1 VPGNAQCTGDRVNFG
16 PNFGA
21 QAYGNFVVHTFLIF
35 AGCLVMLAALELAG
49 VAMRPSMPMD
59 TRALPATFKS
69 TAPAA
74 TVSTFQRFKFLW
86 VALSFLLLLAAA
98 IYALR
103 YDLRSYVFLT
113 QFLDPRASGLLVR
126 LEEHG
131 VDAQE
136 LTLSTTRGP
145 VRARLY
151 TPRGVAHPPGMVL
164 VHGIHHLGIDEP
176 RLVNFAH
183 AAASNGFS
191 VLTPE
196 IAALADY
203 HVDGA
208 SIGTIGESTAWLQE
222 RLGTGPVTIV
232 GVSFAGGL
240 SLLAACDP
248 RYAPHIRALVLMGA
262 YDNLGRVARFL
273 ATSQAEF
280 PDGRMEPY
288 TAHDYG
294 AAVFVYSHLDQF
306 FPASDL
312 AVAHDSLRDWLWE
325 RPGEAQALFPQL
337 SPPSRTTMEI
347 LIARQIGRL
356 RPKLLDAIQTDD
368 AQLSAISP
376 EGKLGA
382 LRTPVFLLHGATDD
396 IIPSTE
402 TLWLE
407 KDIPKPYLRAA
418 LITPAFSHV
427 DPDKHAV
434 WIDQLRL
441 VEFLAGVLREAD

>member
-1 VPGNAQCTGDRVNFG
+1 
-16 PNFGA
+16 
-21 QAYGNFVVHTFLIF
+21 
-35 AGCLVMLAALELAG
+35 
-49 VAMRPSMPMD
+49 MD
-59 TRALPATFKS
+59 TRAIPASS
-69 TAPAA
+69 TAVAHVE
-74 TVSTFQRFKFLW
+74 TNRSFVRSKFLW
-86 VALSFLLLLAAA
+86 IALLFILLLAAGV
-98 IYALR
+98 YSLR
-103 YDLRSYVFLT
+103 YELRSYVFLI
-113 QFLDPRASGLLVR
+113 QFLDPHASGLLVR
-126 LEEHG
+126 LEGHG
-131 VDAQE
+131 LDIQE
-136 LTLSTTRGP
+136 VSLSTTEGL

-151 TPRGVAHPPGMVL
+151 VPRGVAHPPGMVL

-176 RLVNFAH
+176 RLMNFAR
-183 AAASNGFS
+183 AAASDGFS

-208 SIGTIGESTAWLQE
+208 SIDAIGESAAWLQQ

-262 YDNLGRVARFL
+262 YDSLGRVVRFL
-273 ATSQAEF
+273 ATSQAEL

-306 FPASDL
+306 FPATDL
-312 AVAHDSLRDWLWE
+312 AVAHDSLRNWLWE
-325 RPGEAQALFPQL
+325 RPGDAQALFPRL
-337 SPPSRTTMEI
+337 SPASRDTMEI
-347 LIARQIGRL
+347 LLARQIDRL
-356 RPKLLDAIQTDD
+356 RPKLLDAIQADNP
-368 AQLSAISP
+368 QLSAISP

-382 LRTPVFLLHGATDD
+382 LRAPVFLLHGATDD

-407 KDIPKPYLRAA
+407 MEIPKPYLRSA

-427 DPDKHAV
+427 DPDKHPV
-434 WIDQLRL
+434 WTDQIRL
-441 VEFLAGVLREAD
+441 VEFLAGVLRTAD

>member
-1 VPGNAQCTGDRVNFG
+1 
-16 PNFGA
+16 
-21 QAYGNFVVHTFLIF
+21 
-35 AGCLVMLAALELAG
+35 M
-49 VAMRPSMPMD
+49 
-59 TRALPATFKS
+59 
-69 TAPAA
+69 
-74 TVSTFQRFKFLW
+74 
-86 VALSFLLLLAAA
+86 
-98 IYALR
+98 
-103 YDLRSYVFLT
+103 
-113 QFLDPRASGLLVR
+113 
-126 LEEHG
+126 
-131 VDAQE
+131 
-136 LTLSTTRGP
+136 
-145 VRARLY
+145 
-151 TPRGVAHPPGMVL
+151 AHPAGMVL

-176 RLVNFAH
+176 RLENFAR

-208 SIGTIGESTAWLQE
+208 SINTIGESSAWLQQ

-240 SLLAACDP
+240 SLLAACDS

-262 YDNLGRVARFL
+262 YDNLARVVRFL

-294 AAVFVYSHLDQF
+294 AAVFVYSHLGQF

-312 AVAHDSLRDWLWE
+312 EVAHDALRDWLWE
-325 RPGEAQALFPQL
+325 RPGDAQALFPRL
-337 SPPSRTTMEI
+337 SPPARATMEI
-347 LIARQIGRL
+347 LLARQIDQL
-356 RPKLLDAIQTDD
+356 RPKLLAAIQKDD
-368 AQLSAISP
+368 LRMTAISP

-382 LRTPVFLLHGATDD
+382 LHAPVFLLHGATDD

-402 TLWLE
+402 TLWLKNE
-407 KDIPKPYLRAA
+407 IPKPFLRDA

-427 DPDKHAV
+427 DANQHAM
-434 WIDQLRL
+434 WTDQLRL
-441 VEFLAGVLREAD
+441 VEFLAGVLRTVD

>member
-1 VPGNAQCTGDRVNFG
+1 
-16 PNFGA
+16 
-21 QAYGNFVVHTFLIF
+21 
-35 AGCLVMLAALELAG
+35 
-49 VAMRPSMPMD
+49 MD
-59 TRALPATFKS
+59 TRAIPAAS
-69 TAPAA
+69 TAVARVE
-74 TVSTFQRFKFLW
+74 TNRSFMRSNFLW
-86 VALSFLLLLAAA
+86 IALLFILLLAAG
-98 IYALR
+98 IYSLR
-103 YDLRSYVFLT
+103 YELRSYAFLI
-113 QFLDPRASGLLVR
+113 QFLDPHASGLLVR
-126 LEEHG
+126 LQGHG
-131 VDAQE
+131 LDIQE
-136 LTLSTTRGP
+136 VSLSTTEGL

-151 TPRGVAHPPGMVL
+151 VPRGVAHPPGMVL

-176 RLVNFAH
+176 RLMNFAR
-183 AAASNGFS
+183 AAASDGFS

-262 YDNLGRVARFL
+262 YDNLGRVVRFL
-273 ATSQAEF
+273 ATSQAEL

-294 AAVFVYSHLDQF
+294 AAVFVYSNLDKF
-306 FPASDL
+306 FPTTDL

-325 RPGEAQALFPQL
+325 RPGDAQALFPRL
-337 SPPSRTTMEI
+337 SPPSRDTMQI
-347 LIARQIGRL
+347 LLERQIARL
-356 RPKLLDAIQTDD
+356 RPKLLDAIQADD
-368 AQLSAISP
+368 VQLSAISP

-382 LRTPVFLLHGATDD
+382 LRAPVFLLHGSTDD

-427 DPDKHAV
+427 DPYKHPV
-434 WIDQLRL
+434 WTDQLRL
-441 VEFLAGVLREAD
+441 VEFLAGVLRTAD

>member
-1 VPGNAQCTGDRVNFG
+1 
-16 PNFGA
+16 
-21 QAYGNFVVHTFLIF
+21 
-35 AGCLVMLAALELAG
+35 
-49 VAMRPSMPMD
+49 MD
-59 TRALPATFKS
+59 KDQRTREKS
-69 TAPAA
+69 
-74 TVSTFQRFKFLW
+74 RLGLNFLW
-86 VALSFLLLLAAA
+86 FALLTILLLAAG
-98 IYALR
+98 IYSLR
-103 YDLRSYVFLT
+103 YELRSYVFLN
-113 QFLDPRASGLLVR
+113 QFLDPHASGLLVR
-126 LEEHG
+126 FERHDLET
-131 VDAQE
+131 QE
-136 LTLSTTRGP
+136 VVLSTTQGP
-145 VRARLY
+145 ARARLY
-151 TPRGVAHPPGMVL
+151 VPRGVAHSPGIVL

-176 RLVNFAH
+176 RLMNFAR

-208 SIGTIGESTAWLQE
+208 SIGTIGESTVWLQQH
-222 RLGTGPVTIV
+222 LGTGPVTVV

-248 RYAPHIRALVLMGA
+248 RFAPHIRALVLMGA
-262 YDNLGRVARFL
+262 YDNLGRVVRFL

-288 TAHDYG
+288 AAHDYG

-325 RPGEAQALFPQL
+325 QPKEAQSLFPRL
-337 SPPSRTTMEI
+337 SPASRATMEI
-347 LIARQIGRL
+347 LLTRQIDRL
-356 RPKLLDAIQTDD
+356 RPKLLDAIQADD
-368 AQLSAISP
+368 PQLSAISL
-376 EGKLGA
+376 EGKVSA
-382 LRTPVFLLHGATDD
+382 LHAPIFLLHGATDD

-407 KDIPKPYLRAA
+407 KEIPKPYLRDA

-427 DPDKHAV
+427 DPDKHAA
-434 WIDQLRL
+434 WTDQLRL
-441 VEFLAGVLREAD
+441 VEFLAGVLRTAD

>member
-1 VPGNAQCTGDRVNFG
+1 
-16 PNFGA
+16 
-21 QAYGNFVVHTFLIF
+21 
-35 AGCLVMLAALELAG
+35 
-49 VAMRPSMPMD
+49 MD
-59 TRALPATFKS
+59 TRALHSSLKS
-69 TAPAA
+69 TAPAEA
-74 TVSTFQRFKFLW
+74 IRPFLRFKYLW
-86 VALSFLLLLAAA
+86 FALPFILLLAAGS
-98 IYALR
+98 YALR
-103 YDLRSYVFLT
+103 YELRSYVFLI
-113 QFLDPRASGLLVR
+113 QFLDPHASGLLVR
-126 LEEHG
+126 LEGHG
-131 VDAQE
+131 IDSQE
-136 LTLSTTRGP
+136 ITLSTTQGP

-151 TPRGVAHPPGMVL
+151 VPRGIAHPPGMVL

-176 RLVNFAH
+176 RLMNFAR
-183 AAASNGFS
+183 AAASDGFS

-208 SIGTIGESTAWLQE
+208 SIGTIGDSAAWLQE
-222 RLGTGPVTIV
+222 RLGTGSVTIV

-262 YDNLGRVARFL
+262 YDSLERVVRFL
-273 ATSQAEF
+273 ATSEAEF

-288 TAHDYG
+288 KAHDYG
-294 AAVFVYSHLDQF
+294 AAVFVYSNLNRF

-325 RPGEAQALFPQL
+325 RPVDAQALFPKL
-337 SPPSRTTMEI
+337 SPPSRATMEI
-347 LIARQIGRL
+347 LMARQIDRL
-356 RPKLLDAIQTDD
+356 RPKLLEAIQADA

-382 LRTPVFLLHGATDD
+382 LHTPVFLLHGSTDD

-434 WIDQLRL
+434 WTAELRL
-441 VEFLAGVLREAD
+441 VEFLAGVLRNAD